1 MAVDSQPQD
10 QPGDVD
16 DQFQAEAQR
25 RMVDEQLRPRGIS
38 DPRVLEAMLEV
49 PRHFFV
55 PDEFQDQAYADRA
68 LPIEAE
74 QTISQPFIVAYM
86 TQALQA
92 EPEARVLEIGTGSG
106 YQAAIL
112 SRLVTHVYTV
122 ERHAALAEQAAE
134 RFAYLGYDNISI
146 HVGDGT
152 AGWPEHAPY
161 DNAIVTAAGPR
172 VPRALIK
179 QVRRGGTIVL
189 PVGGRKK
196 QQLRRLT
203 VRLLGATYEN
213 LGKVQF
219 VPLVGQDGW

>member
-1 MAVDSQPQD
+1 
-10 QPGDVD
+10 
-16 DQFQAEAQR
+16 
-25 RMVDEQLRPRGIS
+25 MVDEQLRPRGIS

-49 PRHFFV
+49 PRQFFV

-112 SRLVTHVYTV
+112 SRLVAHVYTV

-134 RFAYLGYDNISI
+134 RFARLGYDNISI

-161 DNAIVTAAGPR
+161 DNAIITAAGPG
-172 VPRALIK
+172 VPRAIVA
-179 QVRRGGTIVL
+179 QVQRGGTIVL
-189 PVGGRKK
+189 PVGNRKS
-196 QQLRRLT
+196 QHLERLR
-203 VRLLGATYEN
+203 VNWLGYSRQN

-219 VPLVGQDGW
+219 VPLVGRYGWHSSK